1 MNNNTDG
8 TLYIGTAIDMSGA
21 EAGAKRLAEIAEEM
35 GQEVGEQAKR
45 MHDLLTDI
53 PTVNIDVVS
62 NAASTLDT
70 IQQGFD
76 EVDRVVDANKSAIRE
91 LEEEY
96 KRLGTAA
103 NKAAQKGDAKQMQGY
118 RQERDAIRQVIET
131 RKKVIAEAE
140 KTADSLAK
148 VEQRMRAEAEQA
160 QKAASQHVSLRG
172 QIRALREEMA
182 TLVANGID
190 QQSEAYKRLVSELGR
205 LTDIQG
211 DIQAQGKVLAN
222 DEQHIAGLIQGLGGL
237 SGAFSAAQGAVG
249 LFAGENEDLNKI
261 MLKVQTLI
269 GITIG
274 LQQVQQTLNKDSAFS
289 LVTLNGLKQW
299 WNKLTAE
306 GTVAQVAETAAT
318 EANTAA
324 AAQNAAANTADAASK
339 EAVSAASGQSAAS
352 QTADTANKA
361 VNTVAAGAN
370 AKANITLAGTFR
382 TLGLAIKSI
391 PVWGWIAAAVAAIAT
406 AVGVLA
412 AKSASAKRKATE
424 AYDEAI
430 KKQEEFNK
438 AVAEKVAD
446 QITIYN
452 KLSREYKVLG
462 GNLSAQKKFIKD
474 NQDAFHGLGVQI
486 GNVNDA
492 NNYLI
497 AKSKDVVAAL
507 MAQARAAAAFDMAKQ
522 KQKELIELQNNPI
535 KPREVSRNTVTLSTT
550 NAIGGAMGSN
560 ANMTRKS
567 DEQYKKDKER
577 ARKEAE
583 KERKDAITAKQKEL
597 ADLIKIQDES
607 NKAYSDSMKKT
618 NVKAYNGNGG
628 KSGKDD
634 KFDKEKSLAQIK
646 AANDE
651 WVAAVEKYERDATDK
666 VNEHALNVRED
677 GLEKELEQIKADTAK
692 KKQAWEDQLRQLAE
706 VRMKSMK
713 ELYMAH
719 KGATESGWAKSEAG
733 KKTAEDHMKDLLED
747 KKINV
752 EYYRVQNNIVEQ
764 GERQLAEVRQKH
776 ADAMVEQYGTTA
788 QKLEKLQR
796 EWEKKMADVP
806 PEYAKN
812 ASKQMKEALAKLAS
826 EDFKQS
832 INWEG
837 VFGDLSKQSISALAH
852 TRDKVQAYF
861 EQNKGSM
868 SGTEI
873 KDFQEAL
880 RKMEDEIANRNPFTA
895 LHKSLDDIGRS
906 KVEFTNA
913 MSEWKT
919 AQDEL
924 TASQQE
930 YNEAL
935 FNRTI
940 IQQQVDDGKLL
951 AFGKEMIEANERL
964 VAAENNRANAQERVL
979 SAERRTV
986 NTRNGITN
994 AYRTFASNLRNVGNV
1009 VNKVGAQAKN
1019 LASVFSADVSA
1030 SIAKALDFTNEV
1042 FDATSSVIHSIGD
1055 VGKGV
1060 ASGVEKAVSAAATGA
1075 TTAAAT
1081 GATAISTIEKA
1092 SVILAVISAALQVAT
1107 AIANLF
1113 NNDDSKEK
1121 EIGRLQERIDQ
1132 LQWELDNVEAARLRR
1147 NMGEAAEEVK
1157 RAYQEAAEEVN
1168 NMYGAIKR
1176 GNGIDGMKAM
1186 LFERARRD
1194 ALAYGKTIDKLT
1206 DAYVQLDYTANKA
1219 LGTDQF
1225 KEARAR
1231 VEKMVEQQVLIQRQI
1246 NEEKSKKSSDD
1257 GKIAEWG
1264 RKLEELK
1271 NQAVEVLNQLLET
1284 IIGHTAE
1291 DLAKE
1296 LGNAFFDAVAQGKDA
1311 MDAWHAK
1318 VKDII
1323 ADIVKRMVLKEALEK
1338 PIGALFNKYRNK
1350 WFGRDGKFEGDTQGV
1365 INSMN
1370 DFSRDLDNLG
1380 NTFNNFWQSL
1390 PPSIKGTMENIADRE
1405 GTSKGIATA
1414 SQESVDENNAR
1425 LTTIQ
1430 GHTFTLVQGLAELNN
1445 TSNLILM
1452 RVTGIER
1459 NTDAAN
1465 AKLER
1470 MDARMK
1476 SMDDSLDDIATRGI
1490 KLKT

>member
-190 QQSEAYKRLVSELGR
+190 QQSEAYKRLVNELGR

-249 LFAGENEDLNKI
+249 LFAGENEELNKI
-261 MLKVQTLI
+261 MLKVQSLM
-269 GITIG
+269 GITMG

-324 AAQNAAANTADAASK
+324 TAQNAAANTADAASK

-452 KLSREYKVLG
+452 KLSREYKALG

-535 KPREVSRNTVTLSTT
+535 KPREVSRKTVGYSSGSITGVSTYLT
-550 NAIGGAMGSN
+550 NK
-560 ANMTRKS
+560 T

-583 KERKDAITAKQKEL
+583 KERKDAITAKQKEI
-597 ADLIKIQDES
+597 ADLIKIEDEAT
-607 NKAYSDSMKKT
+607 KAYTESMKKT

-628 KSGKDD
+628 KNAKGD

-651 WVAAVEKYERDATDK
+651 WAAAVEKYERDATDK

-713 ELYMAH
+713 ELYMAR
-719 KGATESGWAKSEAG
+719 KGATESGWAKSETG
-733 KKTAEDHMKDLLED
+733 KKTAEDHMKDLLAD
-747 KKINV
+747 KKINA

-764 GERQLAEVRQKH
+764 GEKQLAEARQKH

-837 VFGDLSKQSISALAH
+837 VFGDLSKQSVSALAH

-906 KVEFTNA
+906 KAEFTNA

-951 AFGKEMIEANERL
+951 AFGKEMVEANERL

-986 NTRNGITN
+986 TARNGITN

-1121 EIGRLQERIDQ
+1121 EIGKLQERIDQ
-1132 LQWELDNVEAARLRR
+1132 LQWELDNAEAVRLQKNTGDAVERLKQ
-1147 NMGEAAEEVK
+1147 V
-1157 RAYQEAAEEVN
+1157 YQEATVEVN
-1168 NMYGAIKR
+1168 NMYGAISR
-1176 GNGIDGMKAM
+1176 GHGVSGWVNM
-1186 LFERARRD
+1186 LVERARRD
-1194 ALAYGKTIDKLT
+1194 VIAYQKTVEKLT
-1206 DAYVQLDYTANKA
+1206 ETYVQLDYTANKA
-1219 LGTDQF
+1219 LGTKSF
-1225 KEARAR
+1225 EEAKDR
-1231 VEKMVEQQVLIQRQI
+1231 VKNLVNQQVLIKRQI
-1246 NEEKSKKSSDD
+1246 DEEKSKKSSDD
-1257 GKIAEWG
+1257 GKISEWE
-1264 RKLEELK
+1264 RKIKELS
-1271 NQAVEVLNQLLET
+1271 NQAVEVINQLLEA

-1296 LGNAFFDAVAQGKDA
+1296 LGNAFFDAVEQGKDA

-1323 ADIVKRMVLKEALEK
+1323 ADIVKRMAIKEALEK
-1338 PIGALFNKYRNK
+1338 PLGDLFNKYK
-1350 WFGRDGKFEGDTQGV
+1350 KVWFDDKGNFKNGSNAV
-1365 INSMN
+1365 MNSMN

-1405 GTSKGIATA
+1405 GTRKGIATA

>member
-118 RQERDAIRQVIET
+118 RQERDAIRQVIDA

-190 QQSEAYKRLVSELGR
+190 QQSEAYKRLVNELGR

-249 LFAGENEDLNKI
+249 LFAGENEELNKI
-261 MLKVQTLI
+261 MLKVQSLMA
-269 GITIG
+269 ITMG

-324 AAQNAAANTADAASK
+324 TAQNAAANTADAASK

-452 KLSREYKVLG
+452 KLSREYKALG

-535 KPREVSRNTVTLSTT
+535 KPREVSRKTVGYSSGSITGVNTYLT
-550 NAIGGAMGSN
+550 NK
-560 ANMTRKS
+560 T

-583 KERKDAITAKQKEL
+583 KERKDAIAAKQKEL
-597 ADLIKIQDES
+597 ADLIKIEEES
-607 NKAYSDSMKKT
+607 NKSYVESMKKT
-618 NVKAYNGNGG
+618 NVKAYNGKGG
-628 KSGKDD
+628 KNTKGD

-713 ELYMAH
+713 ELYMAR
-719 KGATESGWAKSEAG
+719 KGATESGWAKSETG
-733 KKTAEDHMKDLLED
+733 KKTAEDHMKDLLAD
-747 KKINV
+747 KKINA

-764 GERQLAEVRQKH
+764 GEKQLAEARQKH

-895 LHKSLDDIGRS
+895 LHKSLDDIGHS

-913 MSEWKT
+913 MSEWKM

-951 AFGKEMIEANERL
+951 AFGKEMVEANERL
-964 VAAENNRANAQERVL
+964 VTAENNRANAQERVL

-986 NTRNGITN
+986 NARNGITN

-1132 LQWELDNVEAARLRR
+1132 LQWELDNAEAVRLQKNTGDAIGRL
-1147 NMGEAAEEVK
+1147 K
-1157 RAYQEAAEEVN
+1157 QAYQEATVEVN
-1168 NMYGAIKR
+1168 NMYGAISR
-1176 GNGIDGMKAM
+1176 GHGVSGWVNM
-1186 LFERARRD
+1186 LVERARRD
-1194 ALAYGKTIDKLT
+1194 VIAYQKTVEKLT
-1206 DAYVQLDYTANKA
+1206 DTYVQLDYTANKA
-1219 LGTDQF
+1219 LGTKSF
-1225 KEARAR
+1225 EEAKDR
-1231 VEKMVEQQVLIQRQI
+1231 VKNLVNQQVLIKRQI
-1246 NEEKSKKSSDD
+1246 DEEKSKKSSDD
-1257 GKIAEWG
+1257 GKISEWE
-1264 RKLEELK
+1264 RKIKELS
-1271 NQAVEVLNQLLET
+1271 NQAVEVINQLLEA

-1296 LGNAFFDAVAQGKDA
+1296 LGNAFFDAVEQGKDA

-1323 ADIVKRMVLKEALEK
+1323 ADIVKRMAIKEALER
-1338 PIGALFNKYRNK
+1338 PLGDLFNKYK
-1350 WFGRDGKFEGDTQGV
+1350 KVWFDDKGNFKNGSNAV
-1365 INSMN
+1365 MNSMN

-1425 LTTIQ
+1425 LTAIQ
-1430 GHTFTLVQGLAELNN
+1430 GHTYTLVQGLAELNN

-1490 KLKT
+1490 KIKT

>member
-118 RQERDAIRQVIET
+118 RQERDAIRQVFDA

-148 VEQRMRAEAEQA
+148 VEQRMRAEAEQT

-249 LFAGENEDLNKI
+249 LFAGENEELNKI
-261 MLKVQTLI
+261 MLKVQSLMA
-269 GITIG
+269 ITMG

-452 KLSREYKVLG
+452 KLSREYKALG

-535 KPREVSRNTVTLSTT
+535 KPREVSRKTVGYSSGSITGVNTYLT
-550 NAIGGAMGSN
+550 NK
-560 ANMTRKS
+560 T

-583 KERKDAITAKQKEL
+583 KERKDAITAKQKEI
-597 ADLIKIQDES
+597 ADLIKIEDEAT
-607 NKAYSDSMKKT
+607 KAYTESMKKT
-618 NVKAYNGNGG
+618 NVKAYNGKGG
-628 KSGKDD
+628 KSTKGD

-692 KKQAWEDQLRQLAE
+692 KKRAWEDQLRQLAE

-713 ELYMAH
+713 ELYMAR

-747 KKINV
+747 KKINA

-764 GERQLAEVRQKH
+764 GEKQLAEVRQKH

-906 KVEFTNA
+906 KAEFTNA

-940 IQQQVDDGKLL
+940 IQQQVDEGKLL
-951 AFGKEMIEANERL
+951 AFGKEMVEANERL

-986 NTRNGITN
+986 NARNGITN
-994 AYRTFASNLRNVGNV
+994 AYRTFATNLRNVGNV

-1081 GATAISTIEKA
+1081 GAAAISTIEKA

-1132 LQWELDNVEAARLRR
+1132 LQWELDNAEAVRLQKNTGDAVERLKQ
-1147 NMGEAAEEVK
+1147 V
-1157 RAYQEAAEEVN
+1157 YQEATVEVN
-1168 NMYGAIKR
+1168 NMYGAISR
-1176 GNGIDGMKAM
+1176 GHGVSGWVNM
-1186 LFERARRD
+1186 LVERARRD
-1194 ALAYGKTIDKLT
+1194 VIAYQKTVEKLT
-1206 DAYVQLDYTANKA
+1206 DTYVQLDYTANKA
-1219 LGTDQF
+1219 LGTKSF
-1225 KEARAR
+1225 EEAKDR
-1231 VEKMVEQQVLIQRQI
+1231 VKNLVNQQVLIKRQI
-1246 NEEKSKKSSDD
+1246 DEEKSKKSSDD
-1257 GKIAEWG
+1257 GKISEWE
-1264 RKLEELK
+1264 RKIKELS
-1271 NQAVEVLNQLLET
+1271 NQAVEVINQLLEA

-1296 LGNAFFDAVAQGKDA
+1296 LGNAFFDAVEQGKDA

-1323 ADIVKRMVLKEALEK
+1323 ADIVKRMTIKEALEK
-1338 PIGALFNKYRNK
+1338 PLGDLFNKYK
-1350 WFGRDGKFEGDTQGV
+1350 KVWFDDKGNFKNGSNAV
-1365 INSMN
+1365 MNSMN

-1430 GHTFTLVQGLAELNN
+1430 GHTYTLVQGLAELNN

-1490 KLKT
+1490 KIKT

>member
-249 LFAGENEDLNKI
+249 LFAGENEELNKI
-261 MLKVQTLI
+261 MLKVQSLMA
-269 GITIG
+269 ITMG

-452 KLSREYKVLG
+452 KLSREYKALG

-535 KPREVSRNTVTLSTT
+535 KPREVSRKTVGYSSGSITGVNTYLT
-550 NAIGGAMGSN
+550 NK
-560 ANMTRKS
+560 T

-597 ADLIKIQDES
+597 ADLIKIEDES
-607 NKAYSDSMKKT
+607 NKAYSDSMKKA
-618 NVKAYNGNGG
+618 NVKAYNGKGG

-713 ELYMAH
+713 ELYMAR
-719 KGATESGWAKSEAG
+719 KGATESGWAKSETG
-733 KKTAEDHMKDLLED
+733 KKTAEDHMKDLLAD
-747 KKINV
+747 KKINA

-906 KVEFTNA
+906 KAEFTNA

-940 IQQQVDDGKLL
+940 IQQQVDEGKLL
-951 AFGKEMIEANERL
+951 AFGKEMVEANERL

-986 NTRNGITN
+986 NARNGITN

-1132 LQWELDNVEAARLRR
+1132 LQWELDNAEAVRLQKNTGDAIERL
-1147 NMGEAAEEVK
+1147 K
-1157 RAYQEAAEEVN
+1157 QAYQEATVEVN
-1168 NMYGAIKR
+1168 NMYGAISR
-1176 GNGIDGMKAM
+1176 GHGVSGWVNM
-1186 LFERARRD
+1186 LVERARRD
-1194 ALAYGKTIDKLT
+1194 VIAYQKTVEKLT
-1206 DAYVQLDYTANKA
+1206 DTYVQLDYTANKA
-1219 LGTDQF
+1219 LGTKSF
-1225 KEARAR
+1225 EEAKDR
-1231 VEKMVEQQVLIQRQI
+1231 VKNLVNQQVLIKRQI
-1246 NEEKSKKSSDD
+1246 DEEKSKKSSDD
-1257 GKIAEWG
+1257 GKISEWE
-1264 RKLEELK
+1264 RKIKELS
-1271 NQAVEVLNQLLET
+1271 NQAVEVINQLLEA

-1296 LGNAFFDAVAQGKDA
+1296 LGNAFFDAVEQGKDA

-1323 ADIVKRMVLKEALEK
+1323 ADIVKRMAIKEALEK
-1338 PIGALFNKYRNK
+1338 PLGDLFNKYK
-1350 WFGRDGKFEGDTQGV
+1350 KVWFDDKGNFKNGSNAV
-1365 INSMN
+1365 MNSMN

-1430 GHTFTLVQGLAELNN
+1430 GHTYTLVQGLAELNN

-1490 KLKT
+1490 KIKT

>member
-249 LFAGENEDLNKI
+249 LFAGENEELNKI
-261 MLKVQTLI
+261 MLKVQSLMA
-269 GITIG
+269 ITMG

-299 WNKLTAE
+299 WNKLMAE

-452 KLSREYKVLG
+452 KLSREYKALG

-535 KPREVSRNTVTLSTT
+535 KPREVSRKTVGYSSGSITGVNTYLT
-550 NAIGGAMGSN
+550 NK
-560 ANMTRKS
+560 T

-597 ADLIKIQDES
+597 ADLIKIEDES

-618 NVKAYNGNGG
+618 NVKVYNGNGSKNAKG
-628 KSGKDD
+628 D

-651 WVAAVEKYERDATDK
+651 WVAAVEKYERDATNK

-713 ELYMAH
+713 ELYMAR

-747 KKINV
+747 KKINA

-895 LHKSLDDIGRS
+895 LHKSLDDIGHS

-951 AFGKEMIEANERL
+951 AFGKEMVEANERL
-964 VAAENNRANAQERVL
+964 VTAENNRANAQERVL

-986 NTRNGITN
+986 NARNGITN

-1132 LQWELDNVEAARLRR
+1132 LQWELDNAEAVRLQKNTGDAIERL
-1147 NMGEAAEEVK
+1147 K
-1157 RAYQEAAEEVN
+1157 QAYQEATVEVN
-1168 NMYGAIKR
+1168 NMYGAISR
-1176 GNGIDGMKAM
+1176 GHGVSGWVNM
-1186 LFERARRD
+1186 LVERARRD
-1194 ALAYGKTIDKLT
+1194 VIAYQKTVEKLT
-1206 DAYVQLDYTANKA
+1206 DTYVQLDYTANKA
-1219 LGTDQF
+1219 LGTKSF
-1225 KEARAR
+1225 EEAKDR
-1231 VEKMVEQQVLIQRQI
+1231 VKNLVNQQVLIKRQI
-1246 NEEKSKKSSDD
+1246 DEEKSKKSSDD
-1257 GKIAEWG
+1257 GKISEWE
-1264 RKLEELK
+1264 RKIKELS
-1271 NQAVEVLNQLLET
+1271 NQAVEVINQLLEA

-1296 LGNAFFDAVAQGKDA
+1296 LGNAFFDAVEQGKDA

-1323 ADIVKRMVLKEALEK
+1323 ADIVKRMAIKEALEK
-1338 PIGALFNKYRNK
+1338 PLGDLFNKYK
-1350 WFGRDGKFEGDTQGV
+1350 KVWFDDKGNFKNGSNAV
-1365 INSMN
+1365 MNSMN